1 MSDMRLFIY
10 RNEAGSEGKVMNLK
24 SKDSI
29 ARLKKVASKKLGVRA
44 KRLFL
49 ASGAEISDVDELQN
63 NDTLYVSQ
71 GEAFYK
77 SLGPAN
83 GQETFHM
90 SVLGSGG
97 VGKSALTLRF
107 VRDYFVKDW
116 DPTIEDAYRKAIT
129 VDDGSACWRFWIPQV
144 KIMDS
149 RISLHELQPFF
160 DLHLQINESRRPL
173 PPIILVA
180 NKKDVVDRDP
190 SKCQVSTEEGRRI
203 AHSYNAR
210 YIETSALTGANVTAV
225 FETFVRERYWG
236 ARREIEVVCQSDV
249 LADYRAS
256 TPDSSRTGQ
265 EGCERRSKRAIE
277 SCMGD
282 AVLRVRGHLQS
293 LARENWST
301 LEEKHVRNVS
311 WLRGELVQISRS
323 LEIKARFEAKPAVA
337 ASPYPRAPENASDAT
352 EPAKKKQKIETQR
365 EDAAPP
371 ANAQKQKRMS
381 TRLSMRL
388 RPRAQS
394 EDVTGEHKKTR
405 KRGRPSEGLLRDP
418 GKLKVA
424 ELRSELKKRGLRTS
438 GLKAVL
444 FDRLLDALEVEQKED
459 DKHLNQ
465 VPEEGVKEHEVIM
478 IDDSD
483 RDEIV
488 RESLGSNKSQRS
500 QSTSPKAAAEDEKE
514 TAGPTAEE
522 KAEKDNKAPH
532 RSPQDKR
539 DKDATTGRSSQTE
552 EASSTALDAAEIAP
566 DADTAVQKQQQVSS
580 EADDDS
586 SGHDVEFSTA
596 DRAGEL
602 ITHDEINWTR
612 QSMQVSGRRELTSPL
627 GWKRKS
633 ILRKASS
640 LAPSSR
646 GNRKVSFAPNN
657 QVDIIVE
664 SSQTDSTQP
673 EPSPEKAPSLNE
685 AKEVHTPRE
694 DVQKTRSDSLPEA
707 ESKPTTV
714 KSSVATASTATTP
727 EDPPT
732 RIEPEKETDEQRR
745 KREFDESV
753 QREAQK
759 LRAAAKLSAQ
769 KRLEEAKASKAF
781 WAKRDQLKAK
791 LRASSVGEKRK
802 SAFTPVASEKVSD
815 QVSPSTSTPAE
826 SVSSESTRLTTSAS
840 KEAKQPQHTVE
851 TTRED
856 PEEAKDHDFMRSMA
870 ANKWK
875 ASQTCRPPSKARD
888 SRSDPRILL
897 WRTSNKPSESSALTS
912 STALQ
917 KGVDNTKKPM
927 PQTIETLSN
936 RDRSDSLSS
945 TVSSVP
951 EASVVENALK
961 SGAAMA
967 ANRNRRPIANLVS
980 GLHSFTSLLEKDTS
994 QSSNNNSRSAPVVN
1008 ALKLAERSRVAEEK
1022 KRLEKEKRKALLKKK
1037 MEEHKK
1043 AAALK
1048 EKAETDAQAKRE
1060 QERLNERKKREAELA
1075 RKRQQRLMEMRAGL
1089 EKKRAMIAAEKK
1101 AGLASSTAMAARL
1114 ASSAAASISL
1124 EGWQVHR
1131 NHLSLLRSPVRSHN
1145 RSPYRSHNRSPIEA
1159 DFEASH
1165 VPGSSKPFADVVNYE
1180 MSDNAESSGG
1190 DSDSDSERHGKKKV
1204 PRWAQKD
1211 HLNKILHAQFGK
1223 NAIDPSPAIFQD
1235 FVDTCNLEAIFETT
1249 DIRKKK
1255 KFARRTSSGNWLA
1268 DRPTARD
1275 RALYQRDMGTIGEC
1289 ESAGGRC
1296 WW

>member
-1 MSDMRLFIY
+1 
-10 RNEAGSEGKVMNLK
+10 
-24 SKDSI
+24 
-29 ARLKKVASKKLGVRA
+29 
-44 KRLFL
+44 
-49 ASGAEISDVDELQN
+49 
-63 NDTLYVSQ
+63 
-71 GEAFYK
+71 
-77 SLGPAN
+77 
-83 GQETFHM
+83 
-90 SVLGSGG
+90 
-97 VGKSALTLRF
+97 
-107 VRDYFVKDW
+107 
-116 DPTIEDAYRKAIT
+116 
-129 VDDGSACWRFWIPQV
+129 
-144 KIMDS
+144 
-149 RISLHELQPFF
+149 
-160 DLHLQINESRRPL
+160 
-173 PPIILVA
+173 
-180 NKKDVVDRDP
+180 
-190 SKCQVSTEEGRRI
+190 
-203 AHSYNAR
+203 
-210 YIETSALTGANVTAV
+210 
-225 FETFVRERYWG
+225 
-236 ARREIEVVCQSDV
+236 
-249 LADYRAS
+249 
-256 TPDSSRTGQ
+256 
-265 EGCERRSKRAIE
+265 
-277 SCMGD
+277 MGD

-870 ANKWK
+870 RQQVESISDVSSAFESSRLEVRSTYSVVEDKQQAERSSSLRAADK
-875 ASQTCRPPSKARD
+875 PTAKSMPSTVETAKDSTSRPSKQELHR
-888 SRSDPRILL
+888 PVQ
-897 WRTSNKPSESSALTS
+897 ESSALTS

-1114 ASSAAASISL
+1114 ASSAAASHKSRGL
-1124 EGWQVHR
+1124 
-1131 NHLSLLRSPVRSHN
+1131 
-1145 RSPYRSHNRSPIEA
+1145 
-1159 DFEASH
+1159 ASASESSQ
-1165 VPGSSKPFADVVNYE
+1165 PTAKPSSKPQPKPVSKPISKPLTSQAAPVSKLVSKPVSKPPMLSPVPAKHPPKSHSPDVVNYE

-1275 RALYQRDMGTIGEC
+1275 RALYQRDMGYD
-1289 ESAGGRC
+1289 R
-1296 WW
+1296 